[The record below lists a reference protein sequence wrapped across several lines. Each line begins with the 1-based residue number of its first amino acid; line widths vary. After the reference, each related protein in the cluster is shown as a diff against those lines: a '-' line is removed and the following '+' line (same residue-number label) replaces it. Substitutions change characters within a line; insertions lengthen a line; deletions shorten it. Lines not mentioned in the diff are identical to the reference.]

1 MQHEEIIID
10 CLDFRSIYCTTGRS
24 TVRKQ
29 D

>member
-1 MQHEEIIID
+1 MQHEEILID
-10 CLDFRSIYCTTGRS
+10 RIDFRSIYRTTGRS